1 MAYSTDMYPVQFDV
15 EYPESRNRL
24 TALVRLILAI
34 PIVIIISLI
43 AASPMAAP
51 AAENRDG
58 DRDRDGEGVEA
69 SGGFSGFSETMNRE
83 FAALFSLDEY
93 AALFSWDGNAADGS
107 TADTTTQSVFQFALQ
122 SVFQFALVYTG
133 LSMAIALMILFRKK
147 YPRWWFNWNL
157 ELARFNAR
165 IAAYI
170 FLLRDEYPSTDEEQ
184 AVSLDIAYPDAEQL
198 NRVMPL
204 IKWLLAIPHFIVLF
218 LLGILAFFVTIIAW
232 FAILIVGRYP
242 RGLFNFTVGLM
253 RWGNRVFAYAT
264 LLTTD
269 RYPPFRFGP

>member
-24 TALVRLILAI
+24 TALVRLILVI
-34 PIVIIISLI
+34 PIAVIIALI
-43 AASPMAAP
+43 APSASDATQGIQADPACLAACEWARALP
-51 AAENRDG
+51 VTEAI
-58 DRDRDGEGVEA
+58 EGV
-69 SGGFSGFSETMNRE
+69 
-83 FAALFSLDEY
+83 Y
-93 AALFSWDGNAADGS
+93 
-107 TADTTTQSVFQFALQ
+107 V
-122 SVFQFALVYTG
+122 G
-133 LSMAIALMILFRKK
+133 LGLYIAIALMILFRKK

-157 ELARFNAR
+157 ELARFAAR
-165 IAAYI
+165 IASYV

-204 IKWLLAIPHFIVLF
+204 IKWLLAIPHFIILA
-218 LLGILAFFVTIIAW
+218 LLGILVFFVTIIAW

-242 RGLFNFTVGLM
+242 RGLFNFTVGFM
-253 RWGNRVFAYAT
+253 RWTQRVGAYAI
-264 LLTTD
+264 LMTTD

>member
-24 TALVRLILAI
+24 TALVRLILVI
-34 PIVIIISLI
+34 PIAVII
-43 AASPMAAP
+43 
-51 AAENRDG
+51 
-58 DRDRDGEGVEA
+58 
-69 SGGFSGFSETMNRE
+69 
-83 FAALFSLDEY
+83 
-93 AALFSWDGNAADGS
+93 
-107 TADTTTQSVFQFALQ
+107 
-122 SVFQFALVYTG
+122 ALVAPSASDASQQIQADPCIAQCEGARTLWIGETIEG
-133 LSMAIALMILFRKK
+133 LYVGLGLYAAIALMILFRKK

-157 ELARFNAR
+157 EMARFAAR
-165 IAAYI
+165 IASYV

-204 IKWLLAIPHFIVLF
+204 IKWLLAIPHFIILS
-218 LLGILAFFVTIIAW
+218 LLGILALFVTIIAW

-242 RGLFNFTVGLM
+242 RGLFNFTVGFM
-253 RWGNRVFAYAT
+253 RWAQRVGAYAI
-264 LLTTD
+264 LMTTD

>member
-1 MAYSTDMYPVQFDV
+1 MAYNMDMYPVQFDV

-24 TALVRLILAI
+24 TALVRLILVI
-34 PIVIIISLI
+34 PIAVIIALV
-43 AASPMAAP
+43 SPSAFDATQGIQADP
-51 AAENRDG
+51 ACRAVC
-58 DRDRDGEGVEA
+58 EGV
-69 SGGFSGFSETMNRE
+69 
-83 FAALFSLDEY
+83 AALPVTE
-93 AALFSWDGNAADGS
+93 AIEG
-107 TADTTTQSVFQFALQ
+107 
-122 SVFQFALVYTG
+122 VYVG
-133 LSMAIALMILFRKK
+133 LGLYIAIALMILFRKK

-157 ELARFNAR
+157 ELARFAAR

-198 NRVMPL
+198 NRVMPF

-253 RWGNRVFAYAT
+253 RWGNRVFAYAA